1 MKEDLDSAK
10 RYRQRAEELRLIAE
24 KAKDATSKDTLLD
37 IADDYERMART
48 RERIDQMDRERKR

>member
-24 KAKDATSKDTLLD
+24 KTKDATSKDTLLD

-48 RERIDQMDRERKR
+48 RERIDEMDRERKR